1 MLTFIRVRERQS
13 ENYYVWRNNDND
25 VTTRKYAVGTPY
37 QARVTEEANQ

>member
-13 ENYYVWRNNDND
+13 ENYYAWRNDDN
-25 VTTRKYAVGTPY
+25 VTTITKYAVGTPY